1 MIKIG
6 ILGDIGSGKSFVAKS
21 FGYPIFDA
29 DAEVAKIYQKDKKI
43 FRKLKKKLPKFFT
56 SFPINKKDVTEAIM
70 HNKTNLNKIVSIIH
84 REIRKKLSKFLKK
97 NEKQKVLILDIPLFL
112 ENRINKKDDVLIFVD
127 AKKPEILKRLKKRK
141 NFNKKLIDRFK
152 KIQLPLDYKK
162 RKSQFIIKNNFKP
175 KTIRKYVKYILKE
188 TLQRK
193 K

>member
-84 REIRKKLSKFLKK
+84 REIRRKLSKFLKK

-127 AKKPEILKRLKKRK
+127 AKKTEILKRF
-141 NFNKKLIDRFK
+141 NFHL
-152 KIQLPLDYKK
+152 
-162 RKSQFIIKNNFKP
+162 IIKKESLNSLLK
-175 KTIRKYVKYILKE
+175 IILSRKL
-188 TLQRK
+188 
-193 K
+193 